1 MEIIIQVIDKYGVQF
16 LGWGISLYLAW
27 KFFSKWDENVEELK
41 KNVTGLTEM
50 AKLQNQRLDQHEE
63 DKKEMKEDIKGLKA
77 AVFIVKYEKE

>member
-50 AKLQNQRLDQHEE
+50 AKLQKQRLDQHEE